1 MEKYHQELGNEIIM
15 NTHLVHRSMST
26 DNIQSN
32 FLWLADGTEA
42 ELKTD
47 LLIAR
52 FFLKCL
58 VAYASQTGK
67 HSLHFFFSVM
77 RFLFSSASERESQP
91 LVDGFIPSLY
101 WI

>member
-15 NTHLVHRSMST
+15 NTHLVHRFVST
-26 DNIQSN
+26 DNIQSD

-58 VAYASQTGK
+58 VLSM
-67 HSLHFFFSVM
+67 LHRQVSTVSIFS
-77 RFLFSSASERESQP
+77 F
-91 LVDGFIPSLY
+91 
-101 WI
+101 